1 MKSMKKCVPSCMK
14 KKSEEDVLKK
24 TAAAGLKTEE
34 QKICPQCKTA
44 QSVAKD
50 ATVFVCVSCHS
61 VNRIGEIVNEG
72 TKQNFSSSH
81 NTSPV
86 INSSQDEYVLKRV
99 NSSTFAQLSD
109 SVDMSVSTS
118 TPIVTSVGGG
128 PTPTIGL
135 CSVCMDGPGDMIFFK
150 CNHGGF
156 CEPCARHIAQNMA
169 VGGSHCPRCRQPIEA
184 LVRIVEMRNDVV
196 KAVSVEVQA
205 GNSTTA
211 KQPPKVPPPRGY
223 NKAKKQ

>member
-14 KKSEEDVLKK
+14 KNKSEDAALKS
-24 TAAAGLKTEE
+24 ASSSLKTE
-34 QKICPQCKTA
+34 QQLVCSQCKTA

-61 VNRIGEIVNEG
+61 VNRVREESVES
-72 TKQNFSSSH
+72 KESSLCV
-81 NTSPV
+81 TD
-86 INSSQDEYVLKRV
+86 QYVLKRV
-99 NSSTFAQLSD
+99 NSSTFAQLSND
-109 SVDMSVSTS
+109 ATKPMEMSVSTS
-118 TPIVTSVGGG
+118 TPIVTSAVPGS
-128 PTPTIGL
+128 PPTIGL

-169 VGGSHCPRCRQPIEA
+169 VGGSHCPRCREPIEA

-205 GNSTTA
+205 GNGGS
-211 KQPPKVPPPRGY
+211 KNPPKVPPPRGY
-223 NKAKKQ
+223 NKAKKK